1 MHGRMPLDTVIHKVF
16 YLHLRLGWEYSND
29 ELEAAISS
37 IYQGVSWNGRQH
49 DLSTTDSPSSQITG
63 IVLKR
68 VAEPE
73 KWMA

>member
-37 IYQGVSWNGRQH
+37 
-49 DLSTTDSPSSQITG
+49 SQITG